1 MGKGKTDKRLSK
13 YPRPDEVIRHILSL
27 QRDGVSVRSRWIR
40 VADPALMAAAIRHF
54 GRWGKAL
61 QAAGIDSEAIS
72 KRRKWTAERVVK
84 TIHGLDRQGVALNYG
99 SVLKVDAGILQ
110 AATKLFGSWDDA
122 LRSAGY
128 DPDRIRKQR
137 RPWTRQQIVDL
148 IRRRAAAGLPIASYN
163 VVPLSAEVAS
173 RKLFGSWKG
182 ALRAAGV
189 PNPMMEFPIWTR
201 VSVIEGILCRQMAGE
216 PLHCLAAA
224 QQASR
229 LYDAAR
235 RCFGSWREALIEA
248 GIDPE
253 AVRRKRRP
261 YTKQDIIEHL
271 KQQAK
276 RQVDVRSPRQH
287 PESIVKSARRLFGSW
302 PAALEA
308 AGVEA

>member
-1 MGKGKTDKRLSK
+1 MREFFRRRQNCLAPGTTPCVRPATIRTGFASNAA
-13 YPRPDEVIRHILSL
+13 PR
-27 QRDGVSVRSRWIR
+27 
-40 VADPALMAAAIRHF
+40 
-54 GRWGKAL
+54 
-61 QAAGIDSEAIS
+61 
-72 KRRKWTAERVVK
+72 
-84 TIHGLDRQGVALNYG
+84 
-99 SVLKVDAGILQ
+99 
-110 AATKLFGSWDDA
+110 
-122 LRSAGY
+122 
-128 DPDRIRKQR
+128 
-137 RPWTRQQIVDL
+137 TRQQIVDL

-189 PNPMMEFPIWTR
+189 PNPMVEFPIWTR
-201 VSVIEGILCRQMAGE
+201 VSVIEGILRRQMAGE

-261 YTKQDIIEHL
+261 YTKRDIVEHL
-271 KQQAK
+271 KRQAK
-276 RQVDVRSPRQH
+276 RQGDVRSPRQH